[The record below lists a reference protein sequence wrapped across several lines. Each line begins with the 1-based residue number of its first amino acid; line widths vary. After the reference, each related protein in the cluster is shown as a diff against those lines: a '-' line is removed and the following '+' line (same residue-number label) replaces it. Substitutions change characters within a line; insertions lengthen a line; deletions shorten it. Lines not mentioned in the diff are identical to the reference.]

1 MTNIELPRDAAGRE
15 IPLDTKVLYD
25 KDNKEHRV
33 LNYIFNTDTGNW
45 IADFETEITSELHA
59 TEGFSL
65 TPIDSWE
72 KLLDDLDNAAKGGDN
87 AECLYMRR
95 EDIEVGEQCPGCRL
109 YEQGKDKFNECSHL
123 AYADIAARIR
133 KLAVKEG

>member
-1 MTNIELPRDAAGRE
+1 MNIELPKDADGRE
-15 IPLDTKVLYD
+15 IPLYTKVLYD

-59 TEGFSL
+59 TECFSL
-65 TPIDSWE
+65 MPPDSW
-72 KLLDDLDNAAKGGDN
+72 KSLLDDLDNAAKGGDN

-95 EDIEVGEQCPGCRL
+95 EDIEVGEQCSGCRL
-109 YEQGKDKFNECSHL
+109 YNADDVFRDCSCL

-133 KLAVKEG
+133 KLVAKEN

>member
-15 IPLDTKVLYD
+15 IPLGTKVLYD
-25 KDNKEHRV
+25 KENKEHRV
-33 LNYIFNTDTGNW
+33 LNYIFNTDTCNW

-65 TPIDSWE
+65 TPPDSLE
-72 KLLDDLDNAAKGGDN
+72 KLLDDLDNAAKSGDN
-87 AECLYMRR
+87 AECCYMRR
-95 EDIEVGEQCPGCRL
+95 DGIEVGEQCPWCRL
-109 YEQGKDKFNECSHL
+109 YEQGKDKFNECSCL

-133 KLAVKEG
+133 KLAAKED

>member
-15 IPLDTKVLYD
+15 IPLDTETLYD
-25 KDNKEHRV
+25 KEGKRREVDWYKFYPDKDMWAV
-33 LNYIFNTDTGNW
+33 V
-45 IADFETEITSELHA
+45 FEDSCAHFSPKSL
-59 TEGFSL
+59 SL
-65 TPIDSWE
+65 TPPDTLE

-87 AECLYMRR
+87 AECCYMRR
-95 EDIEVGEQCPGCRL
+95 DGIEVGTQCPGCRL

>member
-1 MTNIELPRDAAGRE
+1 MTTQITLPRDAAGRE

-65 TPIDSWE
+65 MPLDSWE
-72 KLLDDLDNAAKGGDN
+72 KLFEDLDRAAENKDAFFSIECAYINQAGYMCDN
-87 AECLYMRR
+87 CKFHSSLVKDCLGQMV
-95 EDIEVGEQCPGCRL
+95 EDIA
-109 YEQGKDKFNECSHL
+109 S
-123 AYADIAARIR
+123 RIR
-133 KLAVKEG
+133 NLRGEDDA

>member
-1 MTNIELPRDAAGRE
+1 MATITLPRDAEGRE
-15 IPLDTKVLYD
+15 IPLDTMVLYD

-65 TPIDSWE
+65 MPPDSWE
-72 KLLDDLDNAAKGGDN
+72 KLLEDLDNAVKGGDN
-87 AECLYMRR
+87 AECLYSRR
-95 EDIEVGEQCPGCRL
+95 EGVKAGSQCYGCKL
-109 YEQGKDKFNECSHL
+109 YHSDYGSPECEYL
-123 AYADIAARIR
+123 AYGDIADRIR
-133 KLAVKEG
+133 KLRGEGK

>member
-1 MTNIELPRDAAGRE
+1 MTAQITLPRDAAGRE

-45 IADFETEITSELHA
+45 IADFETEITLELHA

-65 TPIDSWE
+65 MPPDSWE
-72 KLLDDLDNAAKGGDN
+72 KLEEDLDRCIEADCVSLNVS
-87 AECLYMRR
+87 LVL
-95 EDIEVGEQCPGCRL
+95 EDIKR
-109 YEQGKDKFNECSHL
+109 
-123 AYADIAARIR
+123 RIR
-133 KLAVKEG
+133 KLRGED

>member
-1 MTNIELPRDAAGRE
+1 MTNIELPRDVAGRE

-25 KDNKEHRV
+25 KDGKEHRV

-45 IADFETEITSELHA
+45 IADFEAEITSELHA
-59 TEGFSL
+59 TEGFNL
-65 TPIDSWE
+65 MPPDSWE

-87 AECLYMRR
+87 AECCYMRR
-95 EDIEVGEQCPGCRL
+95 DCIEVGTQCQGCRL
-109 YEQGKDKFNECSHL
+109 YEQGKDKFNECSYL

-133 KLAVKEG
+133 KLRSEE